1 MFIFKEN
8 IPLEM
13 SGPSDIQARP
23 ANVRFTP
30 DSVAKLSLRLS
41 LARDSVA

>member
-30 DSVAKLSLRLS
+30 ESGHWLSGS
-41 LARDSVA
+41 